1 MSAPA
6 ELVDYLTTGANWEG
20 RNGITQAV
28 VDHVRLSVFSV
39 AVGAVIA
46 IPVAVVLGHLRRGG
60 VVAVAVVNIG
70 RAIPTFAIVALALPF
85 SLRWGFGFGF
95 WPSAVALVL
104 LAIPPI
110 FTNTYTG
117 VRDVDPG
124 VVESARGMGMRG
136 SEVLTRAEL
145 PNALPLILTGLR
157 VSAVQVV
164 ATATLAALV
173 GYGGLG
179 SLVIR
184 GMAQRDDGKL
194 LTGALLVALLA
205 ILTELVFGV
214 TERRAS
220 PWLGRRRR
228 RPLADDLANDVRP
241 GTTVPIA

>member
-1 MSAPA
+1 VSALSEFA
-6 ELVDYLTTGANWEG
+6 DYVTTGANWEG

-28 VDHVRLSVFSV
+28 VDHVRLSVFAV
-39 AVGAVIA
+39 AVGAVLA
-46 IPVAVVLGHLRRGG
+46 IPLAVFLGHVRRGG

-85 SLRWGFGFGF
+85 SLRWGFGLGF

-136 SEVLTRAEL
+136 SEVLIRAEL
-145 PNALPLILTGLR
+145 PNALPLIITGLR

-164 ATATLAALV
+164 ATATLATLV

-179 SLVIR
+179 SLVVR

-194 LTGALLVALLA
+194 LTGAVLVALLA
-205 ILTELVFGV
+205 ILTELLFGV
-214 TERRAS
+214 AERRAS
-220 PWLGRRRR
+220 PWRRRHR
-228 RPLADDLANDVRP
+228 SLADELTRDVRP
-241 GTTVPIA
+241 VEGAPIA

>member
-1 MSAPA
+1 VSALG
-6 ELVDYLTTGANWEG
+6 ELVDYVTTGANWEG
-20 RNGITQAV
+20 RNGITQAL
-28 VDHVRLSVFSV
+28 VDHVRLSAFSL

-46 IPVAVVLGHLRRGG
+46 VPVAVFLGHIKRGG

-85 SLRWGFGFGF
+85 SLRWGYGFGF

-145 PNALPLILTGLR
+145 PNALPLIITGLR

-179 SLVIR
+179 SLVVR
-184 GMAQRDDGKL
+184 GMSQRDDGKL

-205 ILTELVFGV
+205 ILTDVVFGV
-214 TERRAS
+214 AERRAS
-220 PWLGRRRR
+220 PWLRRRR
-228 RPLADDLANDVRP
+228 SLADDMARDMRP
-241 GTTVPIA
+241 MEGAPIA

>member
-1 MSAPA
+1 MSALG
-6 ELVDYLTTGANWEG
+6 ELADYVTTGANWEG
-20 RNGITQAV
+20 RNGITSAV
-28 VDHVRLSVFSV
+28 IDHVRLSAFAV
-39 AVGAVIA
+39 AVAAAVA
-46 IPVAVVLGHLRRGG
+46 VPLAVVLGHVRRGG
-60 VVAVAVVNIG
+60 VVAVALVNIG

-85 SLRWGFGFGF
+85 SLRWGYGFGF

-136 SEVLTRAEL
+136 SQVLARAEL

-157 VSAVQVV
+157 VSTVQVI

-179 SLVIR
+179 SLVVR
-184 GMAQRDDGKL
+184 GMSQRDDGKL
-194 LTGALLVALLA
+194 LTGAVLVALLA
-205 ILTELVFGV
+205 ILTELAFGV
-214 TERRAS
+214 AERRSS
-220 PWLGRRRR
+220 PWLRRRR
-228 RPLADDLANDVRP
+228 SRADELARDARPVETA
-241 GTTVPIA
+241 PIA

>member
-1 MSAPA
+1 VSALG
-6 ELVDYLTTGANWEG
+6 ELVDYVTTGANWEG
-20 RNGITQAV
+20 RNGITRAV
-28 VDHVRLSVFSV
+28 VDHVRLSAFSV
-39 AVGAVIA
+39 AVAAVVA
-46 IPVAVVLGHLRRGG
+46 VPVAVFLGHVRRGG

-85 SLRWGFGFGF
+85 SLRWGFGLGF

-104 LAIPPI
+104 LGIPPI

-145 PNALPLILTGLR
+145 PNALPLIITGLR

-179 SLVIR
+179 SLVVR
-184 GMAQRDDGKL
+184 GMSQRDDGKL
-194 LTGALLVALLA
+194 LTGAVLVALLA
-205 ILTELVFGV
+205 ILTELLFGV
-214 TERRAS
+214 IERRAS
-220 PWLGRRRR
+220 PWRRRR
-228 RPLADDLANDVRP
+228 RSLADELARDVRP
-241 GTTVPIA
+241 IETVPIA

>member
-1 MSAPA
+1 VSALG
-6 ELVDYLTTGANWEG
+6 ELVDYVTTGANWEG

-28 VDHVRLSVFSV
+28 VDHVRLSAFSLAV
-39 AVGAVIA
+39 AVVVAV
-46 IPVAVVLGHLRRGG
+46 PVAVFLGHVRRGG
-60 VVAVAVVNIG
+60 VVAVALVNIG
-70 RAIPTFAIVALALPF
+70 RAVPTFAIVALALPF
-85 SLRWGFGFGF
+85 SLRWGFGLGF

-136 SEVLTRAEL
+136 SQVLTRAEL
-145 PNALPLILTGLR
+145 PNALPLIVTGLR

-179 SLVIR
+179 SLVVR
-184 GMAQRDDGKL
+184 GMSQRDDGKL
-194 LTGALLVALLA
+194 LTGAVLVALLA
-205 ILTELVFGV
+205 VLTELLFGV
-214 TERRAS
+214 VERRAS
-220 PWLGRRRR
+220 PWHRRR
-228 RPLADDLANDVRP
+228 RPLADELIETVRP
-241 GTTVPIA
+241 DTTVPIA